1 MVEKEV
7 EVEVEVEV
15 AELFSNDEPEL
26 ASIEKSNVGGARPI
40 GIKRVEVNE
49 DAVTEQFYDKKAVK
63 MVKPQKPVTKTKN
76 PVEVKERKVIITNK
90 RAV

>member
-1 MVEKEV
+1 MVEK
-7 EVEVEVEV
+7 VEVEV

-26 ASIEKSNVGGARPI
+26 AITELANVGGARPI

-63 MVKPQKPVTKTKN
+63 MVNPPKPV
-76 PVEVKERKVIITNK
+76 NK
-90 RAV
+90 